1 MHIWQCLG
9 CACQD
14 VLVFCLQVV
23 NVVAKSYS
31 GARMAPE
38 SEQDPAAGMVPQS
51 GQAPGDPT
59 TGGISAAGE
68 VHKGGQGM
76 GNPAA
81 GSRIP
86 LEQAPEISLAS
97 SSSGSVAQTSI
108 AQASRAT
115 SSNAVAVEAFQ
126 AAQPRQGS
134 AGSRIPQEQAPEVS
148 SASSS
153 SEGVA
158 QTSKQAYGAASS
170 SSAAVEAF
178 QAAQPRQG
186 SAPTSDAAAVE
197 TRQVVQPLETFA
209 TCSNAVAAGGRQVVQ
224 PPLTLYS
231 PTAAAGDR
239 QAVQPPLSLAPS
251 SSPATAEGCHAVQ
264 SRHGGT
270 AAGQAP
276 SSHPTAMNELATG
289 QQPAHLAA
297 RQAAQVGLV
306 PAMPGTGPLVGIVTK
321 RQPDA
326 QVGLI
331 RAVGCQEAL

>member
-1 MHIWQCLG
+1 M
-9 CACQD
+9 
-14 VLVFCLQVV
+14 
-23 NVVAKSYS
+23 VAKSYS

-51 GQAPGDPT
+51 GQAPEDPT
-59 TGGISAAGE
+59 TGGTSAAGE

-76 GNPAA
+76 RNPAA
-81 GSRIP
+81 GSHIP

-134 AGSRIPQEQAPEVS
+134 AGSRIPPEQAPEVS

-153 SEGVA
+153 SGGVA
-158 QTSKQAYGAASS
+158 QTSKQACRAASS
-170 SSAAVEAF
+170 SAAAVQAF

-197 TRQVVQPLETFA
+197 TRQDVQPLETFA
-209 TCSNAVAAGGRQVVQ
+209 TRSNAAAAGGRQVVQ
-224 PPLTLYS
+224 PPLNLYS
-231 PTAAAGDR
+231 PAAAVGER
-239 QAVQPPLSLAPS
+239 QAVQPPRSLAPS
-251 SSPATAEGCHAVQ
+251 SSSATAEGCHAVQ
-264 SRHGGT
+264 SHQGAT
-270 AAGQAP
+270 SAGQAP
-276 SSHPTAMNELATG
+276 SSNPTAMNKLATG

-306 PAMPGTGPLVGIVTK
+306 PVMPGTGPLVGIVTE